1 MAKYDAST
9 DPTERQRLLEEVQN
23 YLLDNYIM
31 LPVARNVIL
40 NVAGPRLLNTP
51 TDVIGAIPQYP
62 FAGPYE
68 DIQVKD

>member
-1 MAKYDAST
+1 
-9 DPTERQRLLEEVQN
+9 
-23 YLLDNYIM
+23 M

-40 NVAGPRLLNTP
+40 NAAGPRLVNTP

-68 DIQVKD
+68 DIQMTD